1 MEDFMLK
8 NFINKTVK
16 PTLALIKND
25 IHLFNDEVK
34 TQVTVVDNV
43 LAQISEKEEAFKK
56 SKSSGDALKTEL
68 ASIKKTA
75 RKLVPEIALHLKTEY
90 TKVELNVY
98 FHSHNASDI
107 AKDVKLLDDFLTH
120 CSTLLD
126 ENEKELTNFKTR
138 ISELSVKVKNY
149 LNSDTDVKDAKV
161 LKKDNLNEEGKSL
174 KKEFKALK
182 LKVEIN
188 SLTNPKIDFR
198 KYFPVTTRTKKDKP
212 NTDNSKTTNA
222 VKNEKAKITTKTTV
236 KSKKGVKNNKTIVS
250 NAEI

>member
-1 MEDFMLK
+1 MEDSMLD

-16 PTLALIKND
+16 PALALIKND

-43 LAQISEKEEAFKK
+43 LNQISEKNEALEK

-68 ASIKKTA
+68 AAVRKA
-75 RKLVPEIALHLKTEY
+75 AHKLVPEIALHLKTQY
-90 TKVELNVY
+90 TKVETAVY
-98 FHSHNASDI
+98 FHSHNASQI
-107 AKDVKLLDDFLTH
+107 SKDVKLLDSFLTH
-120 CSTLLD
+120 CLNLID
-126 ENEKELTNFKTR
+126 EDAKEVKKFEAE
-138 ISELSVKVKNY
+138 ISELSVKVKKY
-149 LNSDTDVKDAKV
+149 INSDTDIEDAKV

-198 KYFPVTTRTKKDKP
+198 KYFPVTTRVKKDKP
-212 NTDNSKTTNA
+212 DTDNSKKANA
-222 VKNEKAKITTKTTV
+222 VKDEKTTAKAKKSV
-236 KSKKGVKNNKTIVS
+236 EKSKAIINNG
-250 NAEI
+250 EI